1 LKCET
6 FKLKMTY
13 LTIFWPL
20 EVVVGRLTNLWPDRR
35 HRRFTRRVEA
45 SAPTASLLGRACER
59 PPRILGGQ
67 KNLDGAIGAARLNAA
82 DQGFLAGIFI
92 GVGETLAVAGDEI

>member
-1 LKCET
+1 
-6 FKLKMTY
+6 M
-13 LTIFWPL
+13 
-20 EVVVGRLTNLWPDRR
+20 RQDAD
-35 HRRFTRRVEA
+35 HRRQRPRDVVEA
-45 SAPTASLLGRACER
+45 SCERRLVGADHRIEPPFLGLLGRACER